1 MSGAGCYKI
10 DSYVTYK
17 AFNVVHLSECD
28 RCYGSAD
35 NTKTL
40 YVEVLAKLNKQ
51 QKLGELAGLYALGS
65 VWVVVK

>member
-51 QKLGELAGLYALGS
+51 
-65 VWVVVK
+65 